1 MPSSAASSARN
12 KAKSGRSSP
21 RDTALQPPLMHRL
34 IGYHCRRAF
43 LQVEPFSD
51 PRMAAFALRP
61 ADFAVLSL
69 LSANPGISQ
78 KQVAQGIGVAP
89 PNLAPVLERLEAR
102 ELLARRR
109 SQSDGRIQSFSL
121 TAEGRQL
128 CARAEETALRIED
141 EAAGALSEDE
151 RKTLLHLLRKLYA
164 AQDGVA

>member
-1 MPSSAASSARN
+1 MASPAASPAPS
-12 KAKSGRSSP
+12 KAKPGRGRS
-21 RDTALQPPLMHRL
+21 RDTALQPPLMHQL

-51 PRMAAFALRP
+51 PRMASFALRP

-102 ELLARRR
+102 KLLARQR

-121 TAEGRQL
+121 TAEGQQL
-128 CARAEETALRIED
+128 CARAEETALRIEG
-141 EAAGALSEDE
+141 EAAGALSGDE

-164 AQDGVA
+164 AQEGVA